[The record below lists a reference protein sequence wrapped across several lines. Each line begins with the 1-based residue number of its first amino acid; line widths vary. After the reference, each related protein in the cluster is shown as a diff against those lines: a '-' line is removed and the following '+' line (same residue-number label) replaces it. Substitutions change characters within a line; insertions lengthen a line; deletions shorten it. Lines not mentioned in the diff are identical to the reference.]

1 MTEPDGIALKGRE
14 MTKLVRKTVVDMLK
28 WSSIAV
34 AEERLTND
42 SDNEYSDED
51 KAQ

>member
-1 MTEPDGIALKGRE
+1 MTEPDGTAPNERGKND
-14 MTKLVRKTVVDMLK
+14 LVRKTVVDMLK

-42 SDNEYSDED
+42 SDDESSDGD
-51 KAQ
+51 NAQ